1 MPTQLSLTYYPWI
14 TQEISGEPLRLA
26 IDNFRGLLE
35 TALRHGMGN
44 DVTLKLLPEMQV
56 PEQLADIKK
65 KPEDDGLVCRIGLLN
80 PIGYAMTHGAV
91 PDVQS
96 VAVIRRKIP
105 GVQDTAGPT
114 YKAQLYVRANSPIKT
129 VQDMRKHSMGFGSRQ
144 STSNFLVPATMLWEQ
159 GIHPLNGFSRVE
171 FTGGHDFAARAVY
184 QSKVDIGAGHDG
196 VIVNLAATPGF
207 SDAAEVLRTVQW
219 SEDIPSDPVAVHV
232 AATADAKKIA
242 KQVADALIKVANPDD
257 GDGSVGNLAVKA
269 FWGTTK
275 GFQTISPD
283 AYNGLLRVM
292 YPIGLRPADML

>member
-1 MPTQLSLTYYPWI
+1 MAAQLSLSYYPWI
-14 TQEISGEPLRLA
+14 TQEISGDALRQA

-35 TALRHGMGN
+35 TSLRQGMGN
-44 DVTLKLLPEMQV
+44 DVELKLLPAMEV
-56 PEQLADIKK
+56 PVQLADIKQ
-65 KPEDDGLVCRIGLLN
+65 KPADGVICKIGLLN

-91 PDVQS
+91 PDVKS
-96 VAVIRRKIP
+96 VTVIRRKIP
-105 GVQDTAGPT
+105 GVQDVAGPT
-114 YKAQLYVRANSPIKT
+114 YKAQLYVRAGSPIKT
-129 VQDMRKHSMGFGSRQ
+129 VQDMRGHSMGFGSRQ

-159 GIHPLNGFSRVE
+159 GVHPLNGFSRVE

-196 VIVNLAATPGF
+196 VIINLAATPGF
-207 SDAAEVLRTVQW
+207 SDAEQVLQRIQW
-219 SEDIPSDPVAVHV
+219 SEDIPSDPVAVHA
-232 AATADAKKIA
+232 AATADADQVT
-242 KQVADALIKVANPDD
+242 KQVADALIRVANPND
-257 GDGSVGNLAVKA
+257 GDNSAGNLAVKA